1 MYKRFFYDLGGEGKC
16 IGKSDKYGV
25 YLYRKISINLVQMEG
40 KMKIIV
46 IFV

>member
-1 MYKRFFYDLGGEGKC
+1 MYKRFFYDLGGEGKR
-16 IGKSDKYGV
+16 IGKSDEYCV
-25 YLYRKISINLVQMEG
+25 YLYGKIGVNLVQMEG